1 MGHVIC
7 QGVAVHGHCGAVTDT
22 GMDEI
27 LWLLVFAAVDLLGH
41 RRNPVPQTAA
51 FQKVSLELIV

>member
-1 MGHVIC
+1 MGVFN
-7 QGVAVHGHCGAVTDT
+7 ANT

-51 FQKVSLELIV
+51 FQKVPLELIV